1 MLINLITFTVG
12 LLGVGLVAFGA
23 WLMLPAAGYMVAG
36 AFCLLWSWLASQAV
50 ARNAPPPPM
59 AEDEGDR

>member
-23 WLMLPAAGYMVAG
+23 WLVLPAAGYMVAG
-36 AFCLLWSWLASQAV
+36 AFCLLWSWLASQAA
-50 ARNAPPPPM
+50 ARNTQHAPV
-59 AEDEGDR
+59 ADEEEDR

>member
-23 WLMLPAAGYMVAG
+23 WLVLPAAGYIVAG
-36 AFCLLWSWLASQAV
+36 CFCLFWSWLASKAAAQA
-50 ARNAPPPPM
+50 NQPPPITHKE
-59 AEDEGDR
+59 EDR

>member
-23 WLMLPAAGYMVAG
+23 WLILPAAGYITAG
-36 AFCLLWSWLASQAV
+36 AFCLLWSWLAASAA
-50 ARNAPPPPM
+50 ARATQPAKPTNN
-59 AEDEGDR
+59 EEES